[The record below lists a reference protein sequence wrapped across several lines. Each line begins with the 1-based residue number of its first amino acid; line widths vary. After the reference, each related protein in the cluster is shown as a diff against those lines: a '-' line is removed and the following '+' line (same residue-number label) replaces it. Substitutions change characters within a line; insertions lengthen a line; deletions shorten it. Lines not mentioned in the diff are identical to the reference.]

1 MVPVLGLLAWIVGV
15 GGVPA
20 PTANGSYLYTKKPG
34 PNGTEQVYVEPYV
47 PHEGDMVLFN
57 DHSRYWLFLYHLV
70 GSDMPDHSGMV
81 VRLPDG
87 RPALLESAP
96 DDGHLCGLYVVMLE
110 ALPRLHQCAG
120 TIYVRRVKHPLTP
133 EQSARLTDFA
143 LRHVGDRYAL
153 GRLLLQ
159 CTPFRARGPLRKA
172 LFGKTDLDR
181 HAWLC
186 SELVVGAGTAAG
198 LFDPKVEKA
207 NAIYPRDLIYND
219 HYPLG
224 DTWEDAGIW
233 SGCAPAPSPGR
244 PEQAKLSVAASSADR
259 AATTAPK

>member
-1 MVPVLGLLAWIVGV
+1 MLPVLGVLAWMACVGDV
-15 GGVPA
+15 A
-20 PTANGSYLYTKKPG
+20 PPVITTSYLYTRKPG
-34 PNGTEQVYVEPYV
+34 PNGTVQTCVEPYV
-47 PHEGDMVLFN
+47 PHEGDMALFD
-57 DHSRYWLFLYHLV
+57 DHSSFWLPLYHLV
-70 GSDMPDHSGMV
+70 GSDMPDHSGMF

-87 RPALLESAP
+87 RMALLESGP
-96 DDGHLCGLYVVMLE
+96 DDGKLCGLYVALLD

-120 TIYVRRVKHPLTP
+120 TIYIRRVKHPLTP
-133 EQSARLTDFA
+133 EQSARLTEFA
-143 LRHVGDRYAL
+143 LKHLGDRYAL

-159 CTPFRARGPLRKA
+159 CTPFRARGPVRIA

-198 LFDPKVEKA
+198 LFDPRIEKA

-224 DTWEDAGIW
+224 DTWEDAGVW
-233 SGCAPAPSPGR
+233 SGCPPPAGAGPALLPAGAWLPG
-244 PEQAKLSVAASSADR
+244 K
-259 AATTAPK
+259 